1 MGLIVFAI
9 SPGSSKINLLLS
21 FSASLSFISLSCHP
35 PSSFLSSSSEDAG
48 KSSLTAQKALPLW
61 SGPTLVIGFM
71 GLPWQQASLATHQDA
86 RTNWKELS
94 FSWDILHLFSAV
106 CPESVPYYGRGK
118 ERKKYQGFYIFL
130 VCSLWGRTTNCSQKQ
145 TFCF

>member
-48 KSSLTAQKALPLW
+48 KSSLTAQKALPL
-61 SGPTLVIGFM
+61 
-71 GLPWQQASLATHQDA
+71 
-86 RTNWKELS
+86 
-94 FSWDILHLFSAV
+94 
-106 CPESVPYYGRGK
+106 
-118 ERKKYQGFYIFL
+118 
-130 VCSLWGRTTNCSQKQ
+130 
-145 TFCF
+145 